1 MPGSQ
6 ASASQEQGSAQVQ
19 AALAEL
25 EWAQVLESQAEP
37 ESLESVPELDLLA
50 GMDSQVGQVT
60 QAALVEAEQGSVQAA
75 RVAQALGSQ
84 GSQVPEW
91 ARAGPESQERESAE
105 KAASAQERESARQE
119 QQESQAG
126 PDPPQSSAHTHA
138 QSQHT

>member
-6 ASASQEQGSAQVQ
+6 ASASQEQAQELERAQ

-37 ESLESVPELDLLA
+37 ELDLLA
-50 GMDSQVGQVT
+50 EMDSQAGQVT
-60 QAALVEAEQGSVQAA
+60 QAVLAEAVQGSVQAA

-91 ARAGPESQERESAE
+91 ARAGPESQERESA
-105 KAASAQERESARQE
+105 QQG
-119 QQESQAG
+119 QQESQAQQAG
-126 PDPPQSSAHTHA
+126 QACQPQSSAHTHA
-138 QSQHT
+138 RSRHT

>member
-19 AALAEL
+19 AAL
-25 EWAQVLESQAEP
+25 AEP

-60 QAALVEAEQGSVQAA
+60 QAVLAEAVQGSVQAA
-75 RVAQALGSQ
+75 LVAQALGSQ
-84 GSQVPEW
+84 GSQVP
-91 ARAGPESQERESAE
+91 ESAE

-119 QQESQAG
+119 Q
-126 PDPPQSSAHTHA
+126 
-138 QSQHT
+138 

>member
-1 MPGSQ
+1 MQAGSVQ
-6 ASASQEQGSAQVQ
+6 PVLAGRVPEMAVRASASQEQGSAQVQ

-50 GMDSQVGQVT
+50 GMDSQAGQVT
-60 QAALVEAEQGSVQAA
+60 QAA

-84 GSQVPEW
+84 GSQ
-91 ARAGPESQERESAE
+91 G
-105 KAASAQERESARQE
+105 RESARQE

-126 PDPPQSSAHTHA
+126 QACQPQSSAHTHA
-138 QSQHT
+138 HSRHT